1 VSDDTFAVTVEADP
15 DASGEMLPRCF
26 RLGARSVEVVD
37 VLDRWPGADHLY
49 VKLRGADGATYILRR
64 GPDGA
69 WRLVLFQHPRAE
81 ENGPGDR
88 ARGSHVPQ
96 KVWKTRRSGRGAA

>member
-37 VLDRWPGADHLY
+37 G
-49 VKLRGADGATYILRR
+49 
-64 GPDGA
+64 
-69 WRLVLFQHPRAE
+69 
-81 ENGPGDR
+81 
-88 ARGSHVPQ
+88 
-96 KVWKTRRSGRGAA
+96 